1 MFMTMRLT
9 PYLMMDGNAK
19 EAIEFYQK
27 ALEAQVLFLQT
38 FGEMPANPEY
48 PLPEAARDRVGHA
61 TIKIGE
67 SELMFSDTFPGQPV
81 QIGNQVTICLSTDSA
96 EKSKQLFEAL
106 QEGGSVVMPLQETHF
121 SPGYGIVTDKFGVS
135 FQIYTEGQ
143 HHM

>member
-1 MFMTMRLT
+1 MTMRLT

-96 EKSKQLFEAL
+96 DKSRQLFEAL

>member
-1 MFMTMRLT
+1 MTMRLT

-61 TIKIGE
+61 AIKIGE

-96 EKSKQLFEAL
+96 DKSKQLFEAL

-121 SPGYGIVTDKFGVS
+121 SPGYGIVTDKFGIS

>member
-96 EKSKQLFEAL
+96 DKSKQLFEAL

>member
-1 MFMTMRLT
+1 MTMRLT

-96 EKSKQLFEAL
+96 DKSKQLFEAL

-121 SPGYGIVTDKFGVS
+121 SPSYGIVTDKFGVS

>member
-1 MFMTMRLT
+1 MTMRLT